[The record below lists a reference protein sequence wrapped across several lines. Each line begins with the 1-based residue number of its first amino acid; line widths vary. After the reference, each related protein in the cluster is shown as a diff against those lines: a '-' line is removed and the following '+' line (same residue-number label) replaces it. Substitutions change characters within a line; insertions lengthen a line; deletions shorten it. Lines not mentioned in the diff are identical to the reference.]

1 MKDNYIMTKIS
12 SPCTNKCNFNNAY
25 NLCTGCFR
33 TGQEIF
39 KWIYFSEETRK
50 EIISLTSKRK
60 TLFTEKKSIKIF

>member
-25 NLCTGCFR
+25 NLCTGCYR

-60 TLFTEKKSIKIF
+60 TLFTEKKSIK

>member
-50 EIISLTSKRK
+50 EIISLTSIRK
-60 TLFTEKKSIKIF
+60 TLFTEKKSIK

>member
-60 TLFTEKKSIKIF
+60 TLFTEKKSIK

>member
-12 SPCTNKCNFNNAY
+12 SPCTNKCNFNNTY

-60 TLFTEKKSIKIF
+60 TLFTEKKSIK

>member
-39 KWIYFSEETRK
+39 KWIYFTEETRK

-60 TLFTEKKSIKIF
+60 TLFTKKKSIK